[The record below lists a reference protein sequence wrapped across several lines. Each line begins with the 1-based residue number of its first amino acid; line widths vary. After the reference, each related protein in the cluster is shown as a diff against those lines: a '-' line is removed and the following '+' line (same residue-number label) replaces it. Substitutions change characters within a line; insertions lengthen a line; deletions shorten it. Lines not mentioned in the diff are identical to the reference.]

1 MRYLH
6 LARVPAL
13 ALALLLVACEAE
25 PSRGTAADAEPSP
38 TVTPAPDGPDGP
50 AYGIAG
56 LVPPHHPAPQEADYL
71 AFFEALEGL
80 GGWVGTYVAWTPE
93 EGVPEAVRTQPEV
106 GRRYGYRTL
115 PIVGF
120 HRDVAGGV
128 ALTVDFADP
137 AQVDAYTDALVD
149 LVQTLQPPFLGVGN
163 EVNRIWE
170 DDPAGYEAWVRALPG
185 ITDAV
190 RAASPDTR
198 VFVTF
203 QYEFLRG
210 AGAIS
215 GEAREPQWALL
226 DGVRDALDLI
236 AFTTYPYF
244 DFGTP
249 DAIPADYYAEAA
261 ARAGTPVAFTEVGW
275 PSAPLAVA
283 TASPL
288 GGTPEEQAAFIER
301 LSLLLD
307 GVEPAFVMW
316 VWAYDSPATGP
327 LFESL
332 GLSTNDGT
340 PKPALDAW
348 RRFLGVR

>member
-1 MRYLH
+1 M
-6 LARVPAL
+6 AGPEPTPA
-13 ALALLLVACEAE
+13 E
-25 PSRGTAADAEPSP
+25 TAANA
-38 TVTPAPDGPDGP
+38 PAAIAGP

-56 LVPPHHPAPQEADYL
+56 LVPPHHPAPAEVDYRTL
-71 AFFEALEGL
+71 FEALPGL

-93 EGVPEAVRTQPEV
+93 GGVPDVVRTQPEV

-120 HRDVAGGV
+120 HRDAAGGLT
-128 ALTVDFADP
+128 LTVDFTDDG
-137 AQVDAYTDALVD
+137 QVRAYTDALVAVARD
-149 LVQTLQPPFLGVGN
+149 FRPPFLGIGN

-170 DDPAGYEAWVRALPG
+170 HDPAAYEAWVGALPAIAG
-185 ITDAV
+185 AV

-215 GEAREPQWALL
+215 GQAREQQWALI
-226 DGVRDALDLI
+226 DGVREALDLV
-236 AFTTYPYF
+236 AFTTYPFF
-244 DFGTP
+244 DFDTP
-249 DAIPADYYAEAA
+249 EAIPADYYAEAA
-261 ARAGTPVAFTEVGW
+261 ARAGLPVAFSEVGW

-283 TASPL
+283 PSSSL
-288 GGTPEEQAAFIER
+288 GGSPEEQAAFIAR
-301 LSLLLD
+301 LPVLLD
-307 GVEPAFVMW
+307 GVDPAFVMW

-332 GLSTNDGT
+332 GLSTNDGAA
-340 PKPALDAW
+340 KPALDAW
-348 RRFLGVR
+348 QRFLGGP

>member
-1 MRYLH
+1 MHR
-6 LARVPAL
+6 LAVIA
-13 ALALLLVACEAE
+13 ALALLLVACEADAPASSP
-25 PSRGTAADAEPSP
+25 PSTAPGATAEAT
-38 TVTPAPDGPDGP
+38 TVVPAGP

-56 LVPPHHPAPQEADYL
+56 LVPPHHPTPAEADYL
-71 AFFEALEGL
+71 ALFEALEGL

-93 EGVPEAVRTQPEV
+93 DGIPDAVRTQPEV

-120 HRDVAGGV
+120 HQDVAGGL
-128 ALTVDFADP
+128 ALTVDLTDP
-137 AQVDAYTDALVD
+137 AQVQAYTDALVD
-149 LVQTLQPPFLGVGN
+149 LARTLQPPFLGVGN

-170 DDPAGYEAWVRALPG
+170 RDPAGYEAWVRALPG
-185 ITDAV
+185 IADAIH
-190 RAASPDTR
+190 AASSETR
-198 VFVTF
+198 VFATF

-226 DGVRDALDLI
+226 DGVRDALDLV

-244 DFGTP
+244 DFETP
-249 DAIPADYYAEAA
+249 EAIPADYYAEAA
-261 ARAGTPVAFTEVGW
+261 ARAGLPVAFSEVGW
-275 PSAPLAVA
+275 PSASLAVA
-283 TASPL
+283 PSSPL

-301 LSLLLD
+301 LAALLD
-307 GVEPAFVMW
+307 GVDPAFVMW

-340 PKPALDAW
+340 PKPALEAW
-348 RRFLGVR
+348 RRLLEAR